1 MASLYKPT
9 IVTYRLPD
17 GSYRTPSGERVTKDT
32 PGAVKEVSKSKK
44 WYGRYTDGAGR
55 QQRVPLSES
64 KETARRM
71 LAKLAGDAQLAGVG
85 IEDRFA
91 EHRARPAPDHL
102 DDYRRHLTAKGDTA
116 EYVAKTCYRAKA
128 VLDGCACRT
137 LDDIDATAV
146 AEFIAGLRTKGRPR
160 LPLDRD
166 EYTRAELI
174 ALLGVHKDSVAPML
188 RAAGLDGTGNGS
200 ARRYSRETVA
210 ALQDRLCRG
219 AGPATCNHYLHAVKG
234 FTRWLAEARPPRLP
248 FDPLAGLHGQN
259 ADVDVRRR
267 RRALRPEAFARFI
280 DATAAGKPFRGLTG
294 ADRLV
299 LYTLAANTGFRAH
312 ELASLSPSSFALDAR
327 PPTVT
332 VEAAYSKHRRK
343 DVQPLRADVA
353 KLMRGYTSGRP
364 RKAPLWPGTWANRAA
379 RMLRTD
385 LTAAG
390 IPYRDEDGR
399 VFDFHAMRG
408 QFISMLAANG
418 VHPKVAQILARHSTI
433 TLTMDFYTHLDVLDV
448 AGALDKL
455 PPVAGNVA
463 AETEKISPRPKI
475 FSHPAG
481 VEIEGP
487 DSDFEGKARARRSDV
502 EAEAV

>member
-17 GSYRTPSGERVTKDT
+17 GSYRTPSGERVTRDT
-32 PGAVKEVSKSKK
+32 PGAVKEVTKSGK

-85 IEDRFA
+85 IEDPFA
-91 EHRARPAPDHL
+91 EHKSRTALEHL
-102 DDYRRHLTAKGDTA
+102 DDYRRYLTAKGDTPL
-116 EYVAKTCYRAKA
+116 YVAKTYNQVKA
-128 VLDGCACRT
+128 VLDGCGFRT
-137 LDDIDATAV
+137 LDRIDAAAV
-146 AEFIAGLRTKGRPR
+146 AEFIASLRTRGRPR
-160 LPLDRD
+160 LPLEPGKE
-166 EYTRAELI
+166 EYTRAEL
-174 ALLGVHKDSVAPML
+174 AAVLGTNPASTSGMLLT
-188 RAAGLDGTGNGS
+188 AGLTGTGRTS
-200 ARRYSRETVA
+200 ARRYSRATVL

-219 AGPATCNHYLHAVKG
+219 AGCGTCNVYLTAVKG
-234 FTRWLAEARPPRLP
+234 FTRWLAEMRPPRIP
-248 FDPLAGLHGQN
+248 YDPLAGLRRQN
-259 ADVDVRRR
+259 ADVDVRRQ
-267 RRALRPEAFARFI
+267 RRALRPDVFARFI
-280 DATAAGKPFRGLTG
+280 DAAAAGRPFRGLTG

-299 LYTLAANTGFRAH
+299 LYTLAAHTGFRAN
-312 ELASLSPSSFALDAR
+312 ELASLSPASFALDAR

-353 KLMRGYTSGRP
+353 ELMRGYMAGRP
-364 RKAPLWPGTWANRAA
+364 RKSPLWPGTWAIRAA
-379 RMLRTD
+379 AMLRMD

-390 IPYRDEDGR
+390 IPYEDEDGR
-399 VFDFHAMRG
+399 VFDFHAVRG

-433 TLTMDFYTHLDVLDV
+433 TLTMDYYTHLDVLDV

-455 PPVAGNVA
+455 PGVGGKAPTTEPAAVAG
-463 AETEKISPRPKI
+463 KI
-475 FSHPAG
+475 G
-481 VEIEGP
+481 EQGP
-487 DSDFEGKARARRSDV
+487 DSDFEGKARARRANV